1 MIIISDEDK
10 EKETEKE
17 RGDEIERG
25 WGVGQGERNR
35 ERGRN
40 GKHFF
45 LVSSISLHFLEWAFL
60 AKIFP
65 IVSLRVYQ
73 VQIYVFFFA
82 FNCLLDSVVDFHLS
96 LIDFNSYL
104 CNKKLMG
111 FFFCFFWV
119 RRWKGKSLEF
129 SVLNFNFL
137 GLVDFC

>member
-1 MIIISDEDK
+1 MIIISDEDT

-73 VQIYVFFFA
+73 VQIYVFFFV

-96 LIDFNSYL
+96 LTDFNSYL
-104 CNKKLMG
+104 CNKKING
-111 FFFCFFWV
+111 FFFFFFGFV
-119 RRWKGKSLEF
+119 GGKA
-129 SVLNFNFL
+129 NHWNFL
-137 GLVDFC
+137 FLILISWVW